1 MNTDYLVVEGFG
13 DFTRTLETCELV
25 KVVTQFS
32 SEAEAVKYSETYY
45 EQQMWGEDAEGFSFS
60 EDMRMTYFVLVRSAK
75 EFGVVNEYGLA
86 WLDRDPFTLSLWRW
100 RDEGHAIY
108 KGEECKVTGDVETC
122 SLCALVAE
130 NLG

>member
-45 EQQMWGEDAEGFSFS
+45 EEQMWGEDAEGFSFS
-60 EDMRMTYFVLVRSAK
+60 EDMRMTYFVLVRSAE
-75 EFGVVNEYGLA
+75 EFGVLNEYGLA

-100 RDEGHAIY
+100 RDEGHSIY
-108 KGEECKVTGDVETC
+108 QGEECKVTGDVETC
-122 SLCALVAE
+122 TLCALVAK